1 MANAFTGS
9 AAMANLVQTTYD
21 RALEFALRAQ
31 PMFRMVADKRPVQQA
46 MPGSSVVFEL
56 YQDLAQQ
63 ITPLNE
69 LVDPDAVAAGNPT
82 TVSVTL
88 NEYGNAILVSNKLD
102 LFSFTDVTA
111 GLVNQVAWNLVD
123 SVDLLVQNVLATGT
137 QTLRRSGTAGAIG
150 YGFGTTPTNPV
161 AVNQIGGAADAN
173 IAFSTFS
180 SDMARLSVTQLRTNK
195 VHPNKGSYYT
205 AYIHPQVSYDLRRE
219 TGAAAWRDP
228 HNYSA
233 AGNIWAGEIG
243 EYEGACY
250 IETPR
255 AQNVQSGAAY
265 SGPSAPAGASRVYNT
280 YFTGQQALAEAV
292 AEEFHTVRGPVVDK
306 LTRFQPLGWYGV
318 AGWNLYRPESLIVA
332 QSTSTARPTS

>member
-1 MANAFTGS
+1 
-9 AAMANLVQTTYD
+9 MANLVQTTYD

-31 PMFRMVADKRPVQQA
+31 PTFRQVADKRPVQQA
-46 MPGSSVVFEL
+46 MPGSSVVFEI
-56 YQDLAQQ
+56 YQDLAQA

-82 TVSVTL
+82 TISVTL
-88 NEYGNAILVSNKLD
+88 NEYGNSILVSNKLD

-123 SVDLLVQNVLATGT
+123 SVDLVVQNVLQTGT
-137 QTLRRSGTAGAIG
+137 QVIRQNGDPATVAPTYNGGTTAGV
-150 YGFGTTPTNPV
+150 TTASIYSSKAVRLAV
-161 AVNQIGGAADAN
+161 AK
-173 IAFSTFS
+173 
-180 SDMARLSVTQLRTNK
+180 LRVQK
-195 VHPNKGSYYT
+195 VHPNKGSFYT
-205 AYIHPQVSYDLRRE
+205 TYISPEVSHDLRAE
-219 TGAAAWRDP
+219 TGSAAWRDP

-243 EYEGACY
+243 EYEGSVF

-255 AQNVQSGAAY
+255 VNSALTGA
-265 SGPSAPAGASRVYNT
+265 GGTVRVFQT
-280 YFTGQQALAEAV
+280 YTVGQQALAEAV

-318 AGWNLYRPESLIVA
+318 AGWSLYRPEALIRTET
-332 QSTSTARPTS
+332 TSSIHAGA

>member
-1 MANAFTGS
+1 MANAFTGTS
-9 AAMANLVQTTYD
+9 AMANLVQTAYD

-31 PMFRMVADKRPVQQA
+31 PMFRMVADKRPVAQA
-46 MPGSSVVFEL
+46 MPGSSVVFEI
-56 YQDLAQQ
+56 YQDLTQA

-111 GLVNQVAWNLVD
+111 GLVNQVAWNLID

-137 QTLRRSGTAGAIG
+137 QTLRTDGTTKVA
-150 YGFGTTPTNPV
+150 YGFGSTPTNP
-161 AVNQIGGAADAN
+161 
-173 IAFSTFS
+173 IALTAIDSDSVFN
-180 SDMARLSVTQLRTNK
+180 SDMARFATTQLRTNK

-205 AYIHPQVSYDLRRE
+205 AYIHPQVSYDLKRE
-219 TGAAAWRDP
+219 TGAGSWRQP
-228 HNYSA
+228 HEYSA
-233 AGNIWAGEIG
+233 PGNIWASEIG

-255 AQNVQSGAAY
+255 VQNTQSGAG
-265 SGPSAPAGASRVYNT
+265 SGGTQTRVFNT
-280 YFTGQQALAEAV
+280 YYTGQQALAEAV

-318 AGWNLYRPESLIVA
+318 AGWSLYRPEALIVA
-332 QSTSTARPTS
+332 QSTSSARNAA

>member
-1 MANAFTGS
+1 MANAFTGTS
-9 AAMANLVQTTYD
+9 AMANLVQTAYD

-31 PMFRMVADKRPVQQA
+31 PMFRMVADKRPVAQA
-46 MPGSSVVFEL
+46 MPGSSVVFEI
-56 YQDLAQQ
+56 YQDLTQA

-82 TVSVTL
+82 NVSVTL

-111 GLVNQVAWNLVD
+111 GLVNQVAWNLID

-137 QTLRRSGTAGAIG
+137 QTLRTDGTTKVA
-150 YGFGTTPTNPV
+150 YGFGSTPTNP
-161 AVNQIGGAADAN
+161 
-173 IAFSTFS
+173 IALTAIDSDSVFN
-180 SDMARLSVTQLRTNK
+180 SDMARFATTQLRTNK

-205 AYIHPQVSYDLRRE
+205 AYIHPQVSYDLKRE
-219 TGAAAWRDP
+219 TGAGSWRQP
-228 HNYSA
+228 HEYSA
-233 AGNIWAGEIG
+233 PGNIWASEIG

-255 AQNVQSGAAY
+255 VQNVQSGA
-265 SGPSAPAGASRVYNT
+265 GAGATQTRVFNT
-280 YFTGQQALAEAV
+280 YYTGQQALAEAV

-318 AGWNLYRPESLIVA
+318 AGWSLYRPEALIVA
-332 QSTSTARPTS
+332 QSTSSARNAA

>member
-1 MANAFTGS
+1 MANAFTGT

-31 PMFRMVADKRPVQQA
+31 PTFRMIADKRPVQQA
-46 MPGSSVVFEL
+46 MPGSSVVFEI

-88 NEYGNAILVSNKLD
+88 NEYGNSILVSNKLD

-111 GLVNQVAWNLVD
+111 GLVNQVAWNLID
-123 SVDLLVQNVLATGT
+123 SVDLVVQNVLALGT
-137 QTLRRSGTAGAIG
+137 QTIRTDGTTVG
-150 YGFGTTPTNPV
+150 YGFGTTPTNPI
-161 AVNQIGGAADAN
+161 AVTAIDSDSFFN
-173 IAFSTFS
+173 ST
-180 SDMARLSVTQLRTNK
+180 MARLSVAQLRTNK

-219 TGAAAWRDP
+219 VGAAAWRDP

-255 AQNVQSGAAY
+255 CQNVQSGA
-265 SGPSAPAGASRVYNT
+265 GAGATQTRVYNT

-318 AGWNLYRPESLIVA
+318 AGWTLYRPEALIVA
-332 QSTSTARPTS
+332 QSTSSARLSA

>member
-1 MANAFTGS
+1 MANAFTGT
-9 AAMANLVQTTYD
+9 AAMSNLVQTTYD

-56 YQDLAQQ
+56 YQDLAQA

-69 LVDPDAVAAGNPT
+69 LVDPDAVAAGQPT

-88 NEYGNAILVSNKLD
+88 NEYGNSILVSNKLD

-111 GLVNQVAWNLVD
+111 GLVNQVAWNLID
-123 SVDLLVQNVLATGT
+123 SVDLLVQNVLAAGT
-137 QTLRRSGTAGAIG
+137 QTIRTSGAGVIG
-150 YGFGTTPTNPV
+150 YGFGTTPTNP
-161 AVNQIGGAADAN
+161 
-173 IAFSTFS
+173 IALTAIDSDSTFIS
-180 SDMARLSVTQLRTNK
+180 GMARLATAQLRTNK

-205 AYIHPQVSYDLRRE
+205 AYIHPQVSLDLRAE

-255 AQNVQSGAAY
+255 CQNVQSGA
-265 SGPSAPAGASRVYNT
+265 GAGATQTRVFNT

-318 AGWNLYRPESLIVA
+318 AGWSLYRPESLIVA
-332 QSTSTARPTS
+332 QSTSSARNAA

>member
-1 MANAFTGS
+1 MANAFTGTS
-9 AAMANLVQTTYD
+9 AMQNLVQTTYD

-31 PMFRMVADKRPVQQA
+31 PMFRQVADKRPVQQA
-46 MPGSSVVFEL
+46 MPGASVVFEL
-56 YQDLAQQ
+56 YQDLAQA

-88 NEYGNAILVSNKLD
+88 NEYGNSILVSNKLD

-123 SVDLLVQNVLATGT
+123 SIDLVVQNVLATGT
-137 QTLRRSGTAGAIG
+137 QTVRTNGGSVLYNTGTVNAIT
-150 YGFGTTPTNPV
+150 GTD
-161 AVNQIGGAADAN
+161 IY
-173 IAFSTFS
+173 S
-180 SDMARLSVTQLRTNK
+180 SKSARLTVAKLRTQK
-195 VHPNKGSYYT
+195 VHPNKGSLYT
-205 AYIHPQVSYDLRRE
+205 RYLHPEISHDLRAE
-219 TGAAAWRDP
+219 VGNAAWRDP

-233 AGNIWAGEIG
+233 AENIWSGEIG
-243 EYEGACY
+243 EYEGAAH

-255 AQNVQSGAAY
+255 AINQVNG
-265 SGPSAPAGASRVYNT
+265 SAVRYFNT
-280 YFTGQQALAEAV
+280 YTVGQQALAEAV

-318 AGWNLYRPESLIVA
+318 AGWSLYRPEALIIE
-332 QSTSTARPTS
+332 QSTSSIHNS

>member
-1 MANAFTGS
+1 MANAFTGTT
-9 AAMANLVQTTYD
+9 AMANLVQTAYD

-31 PMFRMVADKRPVQQA
+31 PMFRTIADKRPVQQA

-56 YQDLAQQ
+56 YQDLTQQ

-123 SVDLLVQNVLATGT
+123 SVDLLVQNVLAGGT
-137 QTLRRSGTAGAIG
+137 QTLRRNGATGALG
-150 YGFGTTPTNPV
+150 YGFGSTPTNPV
-161 AVNQIGGAADAN
+161 AVTAIDSQTSTALAN
-173 IAFSTFS
+173 SVIT
-180 SDMARLSVTQLRTNK
+180 SDMARFATTQLRTNK
-195 VHPNKGSYYT
+195 VHPNRDSYYT

-255 AQNVQSGAAY
+255 AQNVQSGAG
-265 SGPSAPAGASRVYNT
+265 SGATQTRVYNT
-280 YFTGQQALAEAV
+280 YYTGQQALAEAV

-318 AGWNLYRPESLIVA
+318 AGWTLYRPESLIVA
-332 QSTSTARPTS
+332 QTASSARAAA

>member
-1 MANAFTGS
+1 MANAFTGT
-9 AAMANLVQTTYD
+9 AALANLVQTAYD

-31 PMFRMVADKRPVQQA
+31 PAFRMIADKRPVQQA
-46 MPGSSVVFEL
+46 MPGSSVVFSL
-56 YQDLAQQ
+56 YQDLAQA

-111 GLVNQVAWNLVD
+111 GLVNQVAWNLID

-137 QTLRRSGTAGAIG
+137 QTVRRDGTTGALG
-150 YGFGTTPTNPV
+150 YGFGSTPTNPV
-161 AVNQIGGAADAN
+161 ALTSIGTSGSAGNSTLNSD
-173 IAFSTFS
+173 IARFST
-180 SDMARLSVTQLRTNK
+180 TQLRTNK

-205 AYIHPQVSYDLRRE
+205 AHVHPQASFDLKRE
-219 TGAAAWRDP
+219 TGAGSWRQP
-228 HNYSA
+228 HEYSA
-233 AGNIWAGEIG
+233 PGNIWASEIG

-250 IETPR
+250 IESPR
-255 AQNVQSGAAY
+255 TQNVQSGA
-265 SGPSAPAGASRVYNT
+265 GAGANQVRVYNT
-280 YFTGQQALAEAV
+280 YYTGQQALAEAV

-318 AGWNLYRPESLIVA
+318 AGWSLYRPEALIVA
-332 QSTSTARPTS
+332 QTSSTARPTV

>member
-1 MANAFTGS
+1 MANAFTGT
-9 AAMANLVQTTYD
+9 AALANLVQTAYD

-31 PMFRMVADKRPVQQA
+31 PTFRMVADKRPVQQA
-46 MPGSSVVFEL
+46 MPGSSVVFSL
-56 YQDLAQQ
+56 YQDLAQA

-111 GLVNQVAWNLVD
+111 GLVNQVAWNLID
-123 SVDLLVQNVLATGT
+123 SIDLLVQNVLAGGT
-137 QTLRRSGTAGAIG
+137 QTVRRDGTTGALG
-150 YGFGTTPTNPV
+150 YGFGSTPTNPV
-161 AVNQIGGAADAN
+161 ALTSIGTSGSAGN
-173 IAFSTFS
+173 STLS
-180 SDMARLSVTQLRTNK
+180 SDIARFSVTQLRTNK

-205 AYIHPQVSYDLRRE
+205 AYVHPQASFDLKRE
-219 TGAAAWRDP
+219 TGAGSWRQP
-228 HNYSA
+228 HEYSA
-233 AGNIWAGEIG
+233 PGNIWAAELG

-255 AQNVQSGAAY
+255 AQNVQSGA
-265 SGPSAPAGASRVYNT
+265 GAGANQVRVYNT
-280 YFTGQQALAEAV
+280 YYTGQQALAEAV

-318 AGWNLYRPESLIVA
+318 AGWSLYRPESLIVA
-332 QSTSTARPTS
+332 QTSSTARPTV

>member
-1 MANAFTGS
+1 MANAFTGT
-9 AAMANLVQTTYD
+9 AAMANLVQTAYD
-21 RALEFALRAQ
+21 RALEFALRKQ
-31 PMFRMVADKRPVQQA
+31 PLFRMVADKRPVQQA
-46 MPGSSVVFEL
+46 MPGSSIVFEL
-56 YQDLAQQ
+56 YQDLTQA

-102 LFSFTDVTA
+102 LFSFSDVTA

-123 SVDLLVQNVLATGT
+123 SVDLLVQNVLAAGT
-137 QTLRRSGTAGAIG
+137 QTLRTDGTTLG
-150 YGFGTTPTNPV
+150 YGFGTTPTNP
-161 AVNQIGGAADAN
+161 
-173 IAFSTFS
+173 IALTAIDSNSVIT
-180 SDMARLSVTQLRTNK
+180 SDMARFAPTQMRTNA
-195 VHPNKGSYYT
+195 VHPNKDNLYT

-250 IETPR
+250 IESPR
-255 AQNVQSGAAY
+255 CQNTQSGA
-265 SGPSAPAGASRVYNT
+265 GAGATQTRVYNT
-280 YFTGQQALAEAV
+280 YYTGQQALAEAV

-318 AGWNLYRPESLIVA
+318 AGWSLYRPESLIVA
-332 QSTSTARPTS
+332 QSTSSARIDA

>member
-1 MANAFTGS
+1 MANAFTGTT
-9 AAMANLVQTTYD
+9 AMSNLVQTAYD

-31 PMFRMVADKRPVQQA
+31 PTFRMIVDKKPVAQA
-46 MPGSSVVFEL
+46 MPGSSVVFEI

-69 LVDPDAVAAGNPT
+69 LVDPDAVAAGQPA

-111 GLVNQVAWNLVD
+111 GLVNQVAWNLID
-123 SVDLLVQNVLATGT
+123 SVDLIVQNVLQAGT
-137 QTLRRSGTAGAIG
+137 QVIRVNGANTNLYNG
-150 YGFGTTPTNPV
+150 GTTNNVTAASIYNSQAVRLAV
-161 AVNQIGGAADAN
+161 AK
-173 IAFSTFS
+173 
-180 SDMARLSVTQLRTNK
+180 LRFQK
-195 VHPNKGSYYT
+195 VHPNKGSFYT
-205 AYIHPQVSYDLRRE
+205 TYISPEVSLDLRAE

-228 HNYSA
+228 HNYSS

-243 EYEGACY
+243 EYEGSVF

-255 AQNVQSGAAY
+255 VNYTLNANGTPANVFQ
-265 SGPSAPAGASRVYNT
+265 T
-280 YFTGQQALAEAV
+280 YTVGQQALAEAV

-318 AGWNLYRPESLIVA
+318 AGWSLYRPEALIRTESSSSVHA
-332 QSTSTARPTS
+332 TGA

>member
-1 MANAFTGS
+1 MANAFTGTAS
-9 AAMANLVQTTYD
+9 MANLVQTAYD

-31 PMFRMVADKRPVQQA
+31 PMFRTVADKRPVQQA

-88 NEYGNAILVSNKLD
+88 NEYGNSILVSNKLD

-123 SVDLLVQNVLATGT
+123 SIDLVVQNVLAAGT
-137 QTLRRSGTAGAIG
+137 QTVRAPSGGGAPT
-150 YGFGTTPTNPV
+150 YGFGTTPTQPTALNTL
-161 AVNQIGGAADAN
+161 DATSL
-173 IAFSTFS
+173 FTSRV
-180 SDMARLSVTQLRTNK
+180 ARLSVAKLRTLK

-205 AYIHPQVSYDLRRE
+205 AYIHPEVSHDLRAE
-219 TGAAAWRDP
+219 TGNAAWRDP
-228 HNYSA
+228 HNFSA
-233 AGNIWAGEIG
+233 AGNIWAGNIG
-243 EYEGACY
+243 EYEGAVY

-255 AQNVQSGAAY
+255 AINAQVG
-265 SGPSAPAGASRVYNT
+265 AGAGATQTRVFNT
-280 YFTGQQALAEAV
+280 YYTGQQALAEAA
-292 AEEFHTVRGPVVDK
+292 AEEFHTIRGPVVDK

-318 AGWNLYRPESLIVA
+318 AGWSLYRPEALIVA
-332 QSTSTARPTS
+332 QTTSSIHNAL

>member
-1 MANAFTGS
+1 MANAFTGTT
-9 AAMANLVQTTYD
+9 AMANLVQTAYD

-46 MPGSSVVFEL
+46 MPGSSVVFSL
-56 YQDLAQQ
+56 YQDLAQA

-102 LFSFTDVTA
+102 LFSFTDVTE
-111 GLVNQVAWNLVD
+111 GLVNQVAWNLID
-123 SVDLLVQNVLATGT
+123 SVDLLVQNVLAAGT
-137 QTLRRSGTAGAIG
+137 QTVRRDGTTGNLG
-150 YGFGTTPTNPV
+150 YGFGSTPTNPV
-161 AVNQIGGAADAN
+161 ALTSIGTSGAAGNSTLNSD
-173 IAFSTFS
+173 IARF
-180 SDMARLSVTQLRTNK
+180 SVTQLRTNK

-205 AYIHPQVSYDLRRE
+205 AYVHPQASYDLKRE
-219 TGAAAWRDP
+219 TGAGSWRQP
-228 HNYSA
+228 HEYSA
-233 AGNIWAGEIG
+233 PGNIWASEIG

-255 AQNVQSGAAY
+255 TQNVQ
-265 SGPSAPAGASRVYNT
+265 AGAGAGGSQVRVFNT
-280 YFTGQQALAEAV
+280 YYTGQQALAEAV

-318 AGWNLYRPESLIVA
+318 AGWSLYRPESLIVA
-332 QSTSTARPTS
+332 QTSSSARPTT

>member
-1 MANAFTGS
+1 MANAFTGT

-31 PMFRMVADKRPVQQA
+31 PMFRTIADKRPVQQA
-46 MPGSSVVFEL
+46 MPGSSVVFSL
-56 YQDLAQQ
+56 YQDLAQA

-69 LVDPDAVAAGNPT
+69 LVDPDAVSAGNPT

-88 NEYGNAILVSNKLD
+88 NEYGNSILVSNKLD

-137 QTLRRSGTAGAIG
+137 QTIRTDGTTVG
-150 YGFGTTPTNPV
+150 YGFGSTPTNP
-161 AVNQIGGAADAN
+161 
-173 IAFSTFS
+173 IALTAIDSDSFFTSTI
-180 SDMARLSVTQLRTNK
+180 ARLSTTQLRTNK
-195 VHPNKGSYYT
+195 VHPNKGSYYV

-255 AQNVQSGAAY
+255 CQNVQSGA
-265 SGPSAPAGASRVYNT
+265 GAGATQTRVFNT

-318 AGWNLYRPESLIVA
+318 AGWSLYRPESLIVA
-332 QSTSTARPTS
+332 QTTSSARLTA

>member
-1 MANAFTGS
+1 VANAFTGTT
-9 AAMANLVQTTYD
+9 AMANLVQTAYD

-82 TVSVTL
+82 PVSVTL

-123 SVDLLVQNVLATGT
+123 SVDLLVQNVLAGGT
-137 QTLRRSGTAGAIG
+137 QTVRRDPATGNVT
-150 YGFGTTPTNPV
+150 YGFGSTPTQPT
-161 AVNQIGGAADAN
+161 ALTAIDQTAN
-173 IAFSTFS
+173 SRMS
-180 SDMARLSVTQLRTNK
+180 SDVARFSVTQLRTNK
-195 VHPNKGSYYT
+195 VHPNKDSYYT

-233 AGNIWAGEIG
+233 AGNIWAAEIG

-255 AQNVQSGAAY
+255 AQNVQSG
-265 SGPSAPAGASRVYNT
+265 SGAGASQTRVYNT
-280 YFTGQQALAEAV
+280 YYTGQQALAEAV

-318 AGWNLYRPESLIVA
+318 AGWTLYRPESLIIA
-332 QSTSTARPTS
+332 QNSSSARPSA

>member
-1 MANAFTGS
+1 MANAFTGTT
-9 AAMANLVQTTYD
+9 AMANLVQTAYD

-31 PMFRMVADKRPVQQA
+31 PMYRMIADKRPVQQA
-46 MPGSSVVFEL
+46 MPGSSVVFSL
-56 YQDLAQQ
+56 YQDLAQA

-69 LVDPDAVAAGNPT
+69 LVDPDAIAAGNPT

-137 QTLRRSGTAGAIG
+137 QTVRRDGTTGAIG
-150 YGFGTTPTNPV
+150 YGFGSTPTNPV
-161 AVNQIGGAADAN
+161 ALTSIGTSGSAGN
-173 IAFSTFS
+173 STMS
-180 SDMARLSVTQLRTNK
+180 SDIARFSVTQLRTNK

-205 AYIHPQVSYDLRRE
+205 AYIHPQASFDLKKE
-219 TGAAAWRDP
+219 TGAGSWRQP
-228 HNYSA
+228 HEYSA
-233 AGNIWAGEIG
+233 PGNIWAAEIG

-255 AQNVQSGAAY
+255 AQNTQSGA
-265 SGPSAPAGASRVYNT
+265 GAGASQVRVYNT
-280 YFTGQQALAEAV
+280 YYTGQQALAEAV

-318 AGWNLYRPESLIVA
+318 AGWSLYRPESLIVA
-332 QSTSTARPTS
+332 QTSSTARPTV

>member
-1 MANAFTGS
+1 MANAFTGTT
-9 AAMANLVQTTYD
+9 AMANLVQTAYD

-31 PMFRMVADKRPVQQA
+31 PMFRMVADKRPVQQS
-46 MPGSSVVFEL
+46 MPGSSVVFSL
-56 YQDLAQQ
+56 YQDLAQS

-69 LVDPDAVAAGNPT
+69 LVDPDAVASGNPT

-111 GLVNQVAWNLVD
+111 GLVNQVAWNLID

-137 QTLRRSGTAGAIG
+137 QTVRRDGTTGAIG
-150 YGFGTTPTNPV
+150 YGFGSTPTNPV
-161 AVNQIGGAADAN
+161 ALTSVGVSGGAGN
-173 IAFSTFS
+173 STLS
-180 SDMARLSVTQLRTNK
+180 SDIARFSVTQLRTNK

-205 AYIHPQVSYDLRRE
+205 AYVHPQASFDLKKE
-219 TGAAAWRDP
+219 TGAGSWRQP
-228 HNYSA
+228 HEYSA
-233 AGNIWAGEIG
+233 PGNIWAAELG

-255 AQNVQSGAAY
+255 AQNTQ
-265 SGPSAPAGASRVYNT
+265 AGAGAGANQARVFNT
-280 YFTGQQALAEAV
+280 YYTGQQALAEAV

-318 AGWNLYRPESLIVA
+318 AGWSLYRPESLIIA
-332 QSTSTARPTS
+332 QTSSTARPLA

>member
-1 MANAFTGS
+1 MANAFTGTT
-9 AAMANLVQTTYD
+9 AMANLVQTAYD

-31 PMFRMVADKRPVQQA
+31 PMFRMVADKRPVAQS
-46 MPGSSVVFEL
+46 MPGSSVVFEI
-56 YQDLAQQ
+56 YQDLTQA

-88 NEYGNAILVSNKLD
+88 NEYGNAILVSNTLD

-111 GLVNQVAWNLVD
+111 GLVNQVAWNLID
-123 SVDLLVQNVLATGT
+123 SVDLLVQNVLAGGT
-137 QTLRRSGTAGAIG
+137 QTLRRKGTDGSIG

-161 AVNQIGGAADAN
+161 AVTDIGGATSTTIAN
-173 IAFSTFS
+173 SAMS
-180 SDMARLSVTQLRTNK
+180 SDLARQAVVQLRTNK

-233 AGNIWAGEIG
+233 PGNIWAAEIG

-255 AQNVQSGAAY
+255 AQNTRSGAT
-265 SGPSAPAGASRVYNT
+265 GADSSPSRVYNT

-318 AGWNLYRPESLIVA
+318 AGWSLYRPESLIVG
-332 QSTSTARPTS
+332 QTTSTIRPGA

>member
-1 MANAFTGS
+1 MANAFTGTT
-9 AAMANLVQTTYD
+9 AMSNLVQTAYD

-31 PMFRMVADKRPVQQA
+31 PTFRMIVDKKPVAQA
-46 MPGSSVVFEL
+46 MPGSSVVFEI

-69 LVDPDAVAAGNPT
+69 LVDPDAVAAGQPA

-111 GLVNQVAWNLVD
+111 GLVNQVAWNLID
-123 SVDLLVQNVLATGT
+123 SVDLIVQNVLQAGT
-137 QTLRRSGTAGAIG
+137 QVIRVNGANTNLYNG
-150 YGFGTTPTNPV
+150 GTTNNVTAASIYNSQAVRLAV
-161 AVNQIGGAADAN
+161 AK
-173 IAFSTFS
+173 
-180 SDMARLSVTQLRTNK
+180 LRFQK
-195 VHPNKGSYYT
+195 VHPNKGSFYT
-205 AYIHPQVSYDLRRE
+205 TYISPEVSLDLRAE
-219 TGAAAWRDP
+219 TGSAAWRDP
-228 HNYSA
+228 HNYSS

-243 EYEGACY
+243 EYEGSVF

-255 AQNVQSGAAY
+255 VNYTLNANGTPANVFQ
-265 SGPSAPAGASRVYNT
+265 T
-280 YFTGQQALAEAV
+280 YTVGQQALAEAV

-318 AGWNLYRPESLIVA
+318 AGWSLYRPEALIRTESSSSVHA
-332 QSTSTARPTS
+332 TGA

>member
-1 MANAFTGS
+1 MANAFTGTTALS
-9 AAMANLVQTTYD
+9 NLVQTAYD

-31 PMFRMVADKRPVQQA
+31 PMFRMIADKRPVQQN
-46 MPGSSVVFEL
+46 MPGSSVVFEI
-56 YQDLAQQ
+56 YQDLAQA

-69 LVDPDAVAAGNPT
+69 LVDPDAVAAGNPS

-111 GLVNQVAWNLVD
+111 GLVNQVAWNLID

-137 QTLRRSGTAGAIG
+137 QTLLRNPSTGALT
-150 YGFGTTPTNPV
+150 YGFGSTPTQPT
-161 AVNQIGGAADAN
+161 AVNTIDNSAN
-173 IAFSTFS
+173 SLFN
-180 SDMARLSVTQLRTNK
+180 SDMARFLTTQLRTNK
-195 VHPNKGSYYT
+195 VHPNKGSFYT
-205 AYIHPQVSYDLRRE
+205 AYIHPQVSYDLKRE
-219 TGAAAWRDP
+219 TGAGSWRQP
-228 HNYSA
+228 HEYSA
-233 AGNIWAGEIG
+233 PGNIWASELG
-243 EYEGACY
+243 EYEGAVY
-250 IETPR
+250 IESPR
-255 AQNVQSGAAY
+255 GQNTQIG
-265 SGPSAPAGASRVYNT
+265 AGAGGTQTRVFNT

-332 QSTSTARPTS
+332 KTASSARPNA

>member
-1 MANAFTGS
+1 MANAFTGT
-9 AAMANLVQTTYD
+9 AAMANLVQTAYD

-31 PMFRMVADKRPVQQA
+31 PMFRTIADKKPVQQA
-46 MPGSSVVFEL
+46 MPGSSIVFEL

-69 LVDPDAVAAGNPT
+69 LVDPDSVAAGNPT

-111 GLVNQVAWNLVD
+111 GLTNQVAWNLID
-123 SVDLLVQNVLATGT
+123 SVDLLVQNVLAAGT
-137 QTLRRSGTAGAIG
+137 QTLRRNPSTGAVT
-150 YGFGTTPTNPV
+150 YGFGSTPTQPTALTAIDNT
-161 AVNQIGGAADAN
+161 AN
-173 IAFSTFS
+173 SNFS
-180 SDMARLSVTQLRTNK
+180 SDMARFAVTQLRTNK
-195 VHPNKGSYYT
+195 VHPNRGNYYV

-255 AQNVQSGAAY
+255 CQNTQSGA
-265 SGPSAPAGASRVYNT
+265 GTGGTQTRVFNT

-306 LTRFQPLGWYGV
+306 LQRFQPFGWYGV
-318 AGWNLYRPESLIVA
+318 AGWSLYRPESLIVA
-332 QSTSTARPTS
+332 QTASSARPNA

>member
-1 MANAFTGS
+1 MANAFTGTT
-9 AAMANLVQTTYD
+9 AMANLVQTAYD

-123 SVDLLVQNVLATGT
+123 SVDLLVQNVLAGGT
-137 QTLRRSGTAGAIG
+137 QTVRRDPATGNIT
-150 YGFGTTPTNPV
+150 YGFGSTPTNPT
-161 AVNQIGGAADAN
+161 ALTAIDQTAN
-173 IAFSTFS
+173 SRLS
-180 SDMARLSVTQLRTNK
+180 SDVARFSVTQLRTNK

-205 AYIHPQVSYDLRRE
+205 AYVHPQASYDLKRE
-219 TGAAAWRDP
+219 TGAGSWRQP
-228 HNYSA
+228 HEYSA
-233 AGNIWAGEIG
+233 PGNIWAAELG

-255 AQNVQSGAAY
+255 AQNVQAGSGSGATQT
-265 SGPSAPAGASRVYNT
+265 RVYNT
-280 YFTGQQALAEAV
+280 YYTGQQALAEAV

-306 LTRFQPLGWYGV
+306 LERFQPLGWYGV
-318 AGWNLYRPESLIVA
+318 AGWTLYRPESLIIA
-332 QSTSTARPTS
+332 QTSSSARPSA

>member
-1 MANAFTGS
+1 MANAFTGT
-9 AAMANLVQTTYD
+9 AALANLVQTAYD

-31 PMFRMVADKRPVQQA
+31 PTFRMVADKRPVQQA
-46 MPGSSVVFEL
+46 MPGSSVVFSL
-56 YQDLAQQ
+56 YQDLAQA

-111 GLVNQVAWNLVD
+111 SLVNQVAWNLID
-123 SVDLLVQNVLATGT
+123 SIDLLVQNVLAGGT
-137 QTLRRSGTAGAIG
+137 QTVRRDGTTGALG
-150 YGFGTTPTNPV
+150 YGFGSTPTNPV
-161 AVNQIGGAADAN
+161 ALTSIGTSGSAGN
-173 IAFSTFS
+173 STLS
-180 SDMARLSVTQLRTNK
+180 SDIARFSVTQLRTNK

-205 AYIHPQVSYDLRRE
+205 AYVHPQASFDLKRE
-219 TGAAAWRDP
+219 TGAGSWRQP
-228 HNYSA
+228 HEYSA
-233 AGNIWAGEIG
+233 PGNIWAAELG

-255 AQNVQSGAAY
+255 AQNVQSGA
-265 SGPSAPAGASRVYNT
+265 GAGANQVRVYNT
-280 YFTGQQALAEAV
+280 YYTGQQALAEAV

-318 AGWNLYRPESLIVA
+318 AGWSLYRPESLIVA
-332 QSTSTARPTS
+332 QTSSTARPTV

>member
-1 MANAFTGS
+1 MANAFTGTG
-9 AAMANLVQTTYD
+9 AMSNLVQTAYD
-21 RALEFALRAQ
+21 RALEFALRKQ
-31 PMFRMVADKRPVQQA
+31 PMYRQIADKRPVEQS
-46 MPGSSVVFEL
+46 MPGSSVVFSL

-88 NEYGNAILVSNKLD
+88 NEYGNSILVSNKLD

-111 GLVNQVAWNLVD
+111 GLVNQVAWNLID
-123 SVDLLVQNVLATGT
+123 SVDLIVQNVLAAGT
-137 QTLRRSGTAGAIG
+137 QTLRRNPATGAVT
-150 YGFGTTPTNPV
+150 YGFGTTPTQPTALNTID
-161 AVNQIGGAADAN
+161 NSAN
-173 IAFSTFS
+173 SLFN
-180 SDMARLSVTQLRTNK
+180 SDMARFAPTQLRTNA
-195 VHPNKGSYYT
+195 VHPNKDSMYT

-243 EYEGACY
+243 AYEGAAY

-255 AQNVQSGAAY
+255 NQNVQSGA
-265 SGPSAPAGASRVYNT
+265 GAGGTQTRVFNT

-306 LTRFQPLGWYGV
+306 LQRFQPLGWYGV
-318 AGWNLYRPESLIVA
+318 AGWSLYRPESLIVA
-332 QSTSTARPTS
+332 QTSSTARPSA

>member
-1 MANAFTGS
+1 MANAFTGTT
-9 AAMANLVQTTYD
+9 AMANLVQTAYD
-21 RALEFALRAQ
+21 RALEFALRKQ
-31 PMFRMVADKRPVQQA
+31 PMFRMIADKRPVQQA
-46 MPGSSVVFEL
+46 MPGSSVVFSL
-56 YQDLAQQ
+56 YQDLAQA

-123 SVDLLVQNVLATGT
+123 SIDLLVQNVLAAGT
-137 QTLRRSGTAGAIG
+137 QTIRTNGTTVG
-150 YGFGTTPTNPV
+150 YGFGSTPTNP
-161 AVNQIGGAADAN
+161 
-173 IAFSTFS
+173 IALTDVDSNATFTST
-180 SDMARLSVTQLRTNK
+180 MARLAVAQLRTQA
-195 VHPNKGSYYT
+195 VHPNKDSYFT
-205 AYIHPQVSYDLRRE
+205 AYIHPQVSYDLRAE

-255 AQNVQSGAAY
+255 AQNTQSGAG
-265 SGPSAPAGASRVYNT
+265 SGGTQTRVFNT

-318 AGWNLYRPESLIVA
+318 AGWSLYRPESLIVA
-332 QSTSTARPTS
+332 QSTSSARIDA

>member
-1 MANAFTGS
+1 MANAFTGTT
-9 AAMANLVQTTYD
+9 AMANLVQTAYD

-31 PMFRMVADKRPVQQA
+31 PMFRMIADKRPVQQS
-46 MPGSSVVFEL
+46 MPGSSVVFSL
-56 YQDLAQQ
+56 YQDLAQS

-111 GLVNQVAWNLVD
+111 GLVNQVAWNLID
-123 SVDLLVQNVLATGT
+123 SVDLLVQNVLAAGT
-137 QTLRRSGTAGAIG
+137 QTLRRDGTTGAIG
-150 YGFGTTPTNPV
+150 YGFGSTPTNPV
-161 AVNQIGGAADAN
+161 ALTSIGTSGSAGN
-173 IAFSTFS
+173 STLS
-180 SDMARLSVTQLRTNK
+180 SDMARFAVTQLRTNK

-205 AYIHPQVSYDLRRE
+205 AYVHPQASFDLKKE
-219 TGAAAWRDP
+219 TGAGSWRQP
-228 HNYSA
+228 HEYSA
-233 AGNIWAGEIG
+233 PGNIWASELG

-255 AQNVQSGAAY
+255 AQNVQ
-265 SGPSAPAGASRVYNT
+265 AGAGAGGSQVRVFNT
-280 YFTGQQALAEAV
+280 YYTGQQALAEAV

-318 AGWNLYRPESLIVA
+318 AGWSLYRPESLIVA
-332 QSTSTARPTS
+332 QTSSTARPTT

>member
-1 MANAFTGS
+1 MANAFTGT
-9 AAMANLVQTTYD
+9 AAMANLVQTAYD

-46 MPGSSVVFEL
+46 MPGSSVVFEI
-56 YQDLAQQ
+56 YQDLTQAT
-63 ITPLNE
+63 TPLNE

-123 SVDLLVQNVLATGT
+123 SVDLLVQNVLAAGT
-137 QTLRRSGTAGAIG
+137 QTIRRGDDGNVGTQVIG
-150 YGFGTTPTNPV
+150 YGFGSTPTNPV
-161 AVNQIGGAADAN
+161 ALTEIEPES
-173 IAFSTFS
+173 IFT
-180 SDMARLSVTQLRTNK
+180 SDMARLAVTQLRTNK

-255 AQNVQSGAAY
+255 CQNVQSG
-265 SGPSAPAGASRVYNT
+265 SGAGATQTRVFNT

-306 LTRFQPLGWYGV
+306 LERHQPLGWYGV
-318 AGWNLYRPESLIVA
+318 AGWSLYRPEALIVA
-332 QSTSTARPTS
+332 QSSSSARPTA